1 MKKLGFAVSALSV
14 LAFTT
19 VNASDR
25 DFGQIYS
32 ECGIGGMIGF
42 GISNDHSTAKPLAI
56 VTNVTWDLGTTAI
69 SSNISSPATCS
80 GGKERTAAF
89 IYQNYPQLET
99 DLAMG
104 EGQHLIS
111 LLNVAGCSAS
121 AQADVVSG
129 LRADLAASASQDSY
143 ASKTRFEKSEVLH
156 SQLSQRMATSCS
168 I

>member
-1 MKKLGFAVSALSV
+1 MKKLGFAVAAASLLAVSSV
-14 LAFTT
+14 HAQ
-19 VNASDR
+19 DR
-25 DFGQIYS
+25 DFGQIYT
-32 ECGIGGMIGF
+32 ECGLGGMIGSS
-42 GISNDHSTAKPLAI
+42 INDESTSKVMAI
-56 VTNVTWDLGTTAI
+56 ITNVTWDLGTTAI
-69 SSNISSPATCS
+69 SSNITSPASCA
-80 GGKERTAAF
+80 GGKAKTAAF

-104 EGQHLIS
+104 EGQHLTS

-129 LRADLAASASQDSY
+129 LRADLATSASQDSY

-156 SQLSQRMATSCS
+156 GQLTQRMATSCS